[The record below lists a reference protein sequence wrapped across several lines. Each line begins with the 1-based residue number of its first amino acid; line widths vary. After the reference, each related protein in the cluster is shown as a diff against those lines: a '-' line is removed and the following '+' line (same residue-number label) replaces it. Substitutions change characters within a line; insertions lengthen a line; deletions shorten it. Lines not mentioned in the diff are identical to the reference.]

1 MNPDFCDMLAAL
13 CAENAE
19 FMIVGA
25 YALAAHGLP
34 RATGDIDIWVRSTKE
49 NAQNVWNALK
59 RFRAPLSDLSLDD
72 LQTPDVVFQIGAAPR
87 RIDILTSISGV
98 AFESAW
104 PSRKITRLAGLDV
117 PVIGRLDLLRNKR
130 AAGRAQDLI
139 DAQRLEDHPSD

>member
-1 MNPDFCDMLAAL
+1 VNPDFCDMLAAL